1 MKNLIKLILIP
12 ILIVSCETKEPYDQ
26 ETADVITQFYGDAL
40 GERESYNLL
49 RDLSKDIGQRLS
61 GSEGAAKAVLW
72 SKEIM
77 EGYGFDSVF
86 LQEVMVPHWERGTY
100 EECFYYEGGKK
111 INLSILGAGGT
122 VSTPFEG
129 VTAEV
134 VEVKSLEEVDVL
146 GREGVEG
153 KIVFYNK
160 AFNQRYIN
168 IGTS

>member
-1 MKNLIKLILIP
+1 
-12 ILIVSCETKEPYDQ
+12 
-26 ETADVITQFYGDAL
+26 
-40 GERESYNLL
+40 
-49 RDLSKDIGQRLS
+49 
-61 GSEGAAKAVLW
+61 
-72 SKEIM
+72 M

-86 LQEVMVPHWERGTY
+86 LQEVMVPHWERGSY
-100 EECFYYEGGKK
+100 EECFYYEGNKK

-134 VEVKSLEEVDVL
+134 VEVKSLEEVEVL

-168 IGTS
+168 IGTSYGETGFQRRLGAIKAAEYGAVASVFRSLSSSNDDYPHLSLIHI